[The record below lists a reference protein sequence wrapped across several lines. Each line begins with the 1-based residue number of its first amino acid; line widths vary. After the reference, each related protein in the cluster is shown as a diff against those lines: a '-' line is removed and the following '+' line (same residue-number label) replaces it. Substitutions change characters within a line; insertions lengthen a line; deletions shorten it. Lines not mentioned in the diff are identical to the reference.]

1 VDRIVAV
8 VNDDIICLSQL
19 NQVTLPY
26 KRTIEASQVDSETKK
41 KRIKT
46 LEQQMLQQLIE
57 RALTTQ
63 EAEKYHIKVMDRD
76 VDRAIDNFKKS
87 HHLDQK
93 GLEKALAQEGL
104 TYQAYRT
111 RMKEEILQSMLIN
124 RTVRSKVIITD
135 KDIENYYQ
143 AHGEK
148 FAGVKKYH
156 LRNILLDDEAK
167 IREVEK
173 KLNAH
178 VSFALLAKKYSMAPN
193 AADGGDLGVFDIN
206 SFSRTIKESIK
217 SLKKGEHTPV
227 LETGQGYQILY
238 VEDVVTSGGKSL
250 EQARDEIQD
259 ILYQEKA
266 ARRFTE
272 WVDSLKKHAHIKIML

>member
-1 VDRIVAV
+1 MKIPPAQLAQFRPMIQQNIVRNFIATTVLQNEAKRLKLKVEKKEIDEALEKIKSRIPPGM
-8 VNDDIICLSQL
+8 S
-19 NQVTLPY
+19 
-26 KRTIEASQVDSETKK
+26 
-41 KRIKT
+41 
-46 LEQQMLQQLIE
+46 
-57 RALTTQ
+57 
-63 EAEKYHIKVMDRD
+63 
-76 VDRAIDNFKKS
+76 
-87 HHLDQK
+87 
-93 GLEKALAQEGL
+93 LEKALAQEGL